1 MHCGGVPGTVGV
13 GNAQRLADSDPR
25 VRGVGS
31 RVCAAGAGELCFVH
45 PGGRGVLPGARCV
58 GPGAGRAAPGA
69 RGVGPGLWRESPGVW
84 NKDPGLAQGGVWG
97 ADVVRPRVSAAYEAR
112 ITMSIRF
119 LPTQEAVLDNW
130 LANFSAKMSA
140 GPATYGLSSGDA
152 AEIKAA
158 VDSWHAAFETA
169 LAPSTRTM
177 PSVAEKRVQKKN
189 VVRVVRSFAARVR
202 SNGTVSDELKIHLG
216 LRLRAPAGSPVP
228 PPPTAPTLTVRRI
241 DMGSHQMWAADIE
254 AAPRRGKP
262 AWAAGLMV
270 FRAVGEEPTHRP
282 QDAAFL
288 TLVTKTSFV
297 STFAHAD
304 SGKTASYF
312 ARWINAK
319 GELGPWSTASIAA
332 IAA

>member
-1 MHCGGVPGTVGV
+1 MGGV
-13 GNAQRLADSDPR
+13 
-25 VRGVGS
+25 
-31 RVCAAGAGELCFVH
+31 
-45 PGGRGVLPGARCV
+45 
-58 GPGAGRAAPGA
+58 
-69 RGVGPGLWRESPGVW
+69 
-84 NKDPGLAQGGVWG
+84 G
-97 ADVVRPRVSAAYEAR
+97 ADLMGLLALVSLVAPAR
-112 ITMSIRF
+112 ILMSTRF
-119 LPTQEAVLDNW
+119 LPTQESHLDNW
-130 LANFSAKMSA
+130 LANFSAKTTAS
-140 GPATYGLSSGDA
+140 PASYGLSSGDA
-152 AEIKAA
+152 SLIKVA
-158 VDSWHAAFETA
+158 VDAWHAAYLTA
-169 LAPSTRTM
+169 IAPTTRTA
-177 PSVAEKRVQKKN
+177 PAVAEKRVQKKN
-189 VVRVVRSFAARVR
+189 VVAVVRGYAGRVR
-202 SNGTVSDELKIHLG
+202 SNSTVSRELQIGLG
-216 LRLRAPAGSPVP
+216 LKLRSAKGSPVP
-228 PPPTAPTLTVRRI
+228 VPSTQPVLTVRRI

-304 SGKTASYF
+304 AGKTASYF